1 MGYRVGFE
9 MGSAFV
15 EMARPS
21 RTLIW
26 DVLTSDSLGWL
37 DNSFLKIFN
46 GTREVCRFAKTALRV
61 CAMVVFDTARGLGAL
76 LSLGSVVRWKSRR
89 AELVELRKDERSQ
102 GRSAKP
108 ADMGSVLIYR
118 FKGFRGE

>member
-15 EMARPS
+15 EMARAS

-26 DVLTSDSLGWL
+26 DVLASDSLGWL
-37 DNSFLKIFN
+37 DNSFLKIVN
-46 GTREVCRFAKTALRV
+46 GTREVCRCQDGAPCLR
-61 CAMVVFDTARGLGAL
+61 DTARGLGAL